1 MDGNRNVMLALMP
14 PGRLKVNV
22 ETSPREAAAAP
33 QSFSGLLLLEGMMG
47 RPTIRTDQMIDEILD
62 RVSVGE
68 TMTSICKDDHLPTIR
83 ALMKWLRKDK
93 ELDDQ
98 MHRARVRG
106 TLIQADEAV
115 DAQRAVIAGTTGV
128 DPKCVQ
134 AVVTA
139 ANNMG
144 HQANAKLSKIDNRY
158 KDKQQVEHTGPMV
171 IGWED
176 PIKVKAETRKAVSD
190 EILNIATSE
199 DVVN

>member
-1 MDGNRNVMLALMP
+1 MNA
-14 PGRLKVNV
+14 
-22 ETSPREAAAAP
+22 ETSPSKP
-33 QSFSGLLLLEGMMG
+33 LLLPKSSSGFFLLETAMA
-47 RPTIRTDQMIDEILD
+47 RPTIRTSEMIDEILD
-62 RVSVGE
+62 RISVGE
-68 TMTSICKDDHLPTIR
+68 TMTSICKDDRLPTIR

-115 DAQRAVIAGTTGV
+115 DAQRSVIAGTTGV

-144 HQANAKLSKIDNRY
+144 HQANAKLSKIDTRY
-158 KDKQQVEHTGPMV
+158 KDKQQVEYTGPMV

-176 PIKVKAETRKAVSD
+176 SVEVEDKVSKTVGDRMLNAVT
-190 EILNIATSE
+190 NE
-199 DVVN
+199 DTVN

>member
-1 MDGNRNVMLALMP
+1 MA
-14 PGRLKVNV
+14 
-22 ETSPREAAAAP
+22 
-33 QSFSGLLLLEGMMG
+33 
-47 RPTIRTDQMIDEILD
+47 RPTIRTSEMIDEILD
-62 RVSVGE
+62 RISVGE
-68 TMTSICKDDHLPTIR
+68 TMTSICKDDRLPTIR

-115 DAQRAVIAGTTGV
+115 DAQRSVIAGTTGV

-144 HQANAKLSKIDNRY
+144 HQANAKLSKIDTRY
-158 KDKQQVEHTGPMV
+158 KDKQQVEYTGPMV

-176 PIKVKAETRKAVSD
+176 SVEVEDKVSKTVGDRMLDAVT
-190 EILNIATSE
+190 NE
-199 DVVN
+199 DTVN

>member
-22 ETSPREAAAAP
+22 ETSPREAAAA

>member
-1 MDGNRNVMLALMP
+1 M
-14 PGRLKVNV
+14 NV
-22 ETSPREAAAAP
+22 ETSPQEAAVAA